1 MEFRE
6 FHLYDDK
13 LFTVDNGNKF
23 NKNAM
28 SFKSPSVNFVGRSA
42 SNNGITAIVDRVLG
56 VEPYKGGSLTLALGG
71 SIGCCFLQEQDFY
84 TGQNLAVLMP
94 KWGMSTEIK
103 LYIATCISKVAKN
116 SYKAFSDELNKHI
129 HTDFMFKLPAKSI
142 TLIDYDCIEH
152 IGGGLDNMSNIDT
165 SSWKEFKLCDL
176 FSASNGDVDIQQKD
190 INEKGTYVVTS
201 GEQNNG
207 ILGKSDREARV
218 FSADTLT
225 VDMFGNV
232 YYRDYEYKLVT
243 HARVFSLKPLFVMN
257 REIGLFMVSLLKF
270 LTEIYSYTNMCSW
283 SKIKDLSIKLPVTTV
298 YEPDF
303 DYMEEYIRI
312 QKKLAIKD
320 AVLLKDKIIEE
331 TKKVVE

>member
-1 MEFRE
+1 
-6 FHLYDDK
+6 
-13 LFTVDNGNKF
+13 
-23 NKNAM
+23 
-28 SFKSPSVNFVGRSA
+28 
-42 SNNGITAIVDRVLG
+42 
-56 VEPYKGGSLTLALGG
+56 
-71 SIGCCFLQEQDFY
+71 
-84 TGQNLAVLMP
+84 
-94 KWGMSTEIK
+94 
-103 LYIATCISKVAKN
+103 
-116 SYKAFSDELNKHI
+116 
-129 HTDFMFKLPAKSI
+129 
-142 TLIDYDCIEH
+142 
-152 IGGGLDNMSNIDT
+152 MSNIDT

-303 DYMEEYIRI
+303 DYMEKYVSELEQERVSELEQYLKVSGLDDYELTEEEIAFLQSTREV
-312 QKKLAIKD
+312 
-320 AVLLKDKIIEE
+320 AV
-331 TKKVVE
+331 